1 MVRYKNPRTHLPLLA
16 TTYEEYSGSHLLFR
30 ITLKS
35 NDTSSEPL
43 EHMPSPKTSYEE
55 VLGKMSRW
63 IKSSHLGFR
72 ITPKSNKTSRGL
84 RNPLGTFLPS
94 LQTSHVVVMEKPKIV
109 IGFLITSKR
118 HNTSPEPL
126 EEWLC
131 RGKSESWKC
140 KKFATYSFW
149 SEKTPPLNF
158 KTPTRICQKWQ

>member
-1 MVRYKNPRTHLPLLA
+1 MVRYKNPRTQLPWLVN
-16 TTYEEYSGSHLLFR
+16 TYEEYSGSHLLFR

-35 NDTSSEPL
+35 KDTSSEPL
-43 EHMPSPKTSYEE
+43 EHMPSPKTSYE

-118 HNTSPEPL
+118 HNTSSGPL
-126 EEWLC
+126 KEWLC

-140 KKFATYSFW
+140 KKFATYTFLIRNKKPS
-149 SEKTPPLNF
+149 
-158 KTPTRICQKWQ
+158 